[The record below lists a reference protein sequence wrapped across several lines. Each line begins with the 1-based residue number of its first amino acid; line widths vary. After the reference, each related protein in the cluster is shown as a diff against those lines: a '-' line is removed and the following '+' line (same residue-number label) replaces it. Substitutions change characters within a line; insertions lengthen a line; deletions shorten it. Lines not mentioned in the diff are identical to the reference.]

1 MDACTGLLRPDRE
14 FVDIQTRS
22 RIPPK
27 PYVRRLSKANK
38 QRKRNRQIIAEYGK
52 NRGIDRT
59 CPDRSDCSYR
69 ASSGHGHL
77 PRQGFLFAALAP
89 VTNLSRRTSRSVRS
103 QHSPLH
109 LSEQPL

>member
-59 CPDRSDCSYR
+59 CPDRATAVIGQVVVTGTSLVKASCSLHWLR
-69 ASSGHGHL
+69 L
-77 PRQGFLFAALAP
+77 PI
-89 VTNLSRRTSRSVRS
+89 
-103 QHSPLH
+103 
-109 LSEQPL
+109 